1 MGSYSEHVVRVK
13 NLAGYQYRVVVRD
26 GFRLI
31 QEEVDGP
38 KLMAMLSRETLI
50 DAQGDV
56 IAVEDVLYRL
66 DNAGE
71 GYEVMFGL
79 RERVA

>member
-1 MGSYSEHVVRVK
+1 MLG
-13 NLAGYQYRVVVRD
+13 VVVRD
-26 GFRLI
+26 GLRQI
-31 QEEVDGP
+31 EEDVDGP

-50 DAQGDV
+50 DAQGEV
-56 IAVEDVLYRL
+56 IAVEDVLYQL
-66 DNAGE
+66 DNEGD